1 MMKENIQSID
11 FKNAIYATASFLTI
25 VVMVLSYSITK
36 GIGVG
41 LLAFVAM
48 SVVAF
53 IVESIKYAITKKDKP
68 KWNLSAVAII
78 VSLLFCLYF
87 FVPATLF

>member
-1 MMKENIQSID
+1 
-11 FKNAIYATASFLTI
+11 
-25 VVMVLSYSITK
+25 
-36 GIGVG
+36 
-41 LLAFVAM
+41 M